1 MDMASLRLLT
11 RWQSRILLSF
21 LLLYVFAIGYCH
33 QAYYRDPGSFFF
45 NPQWGYQPNYSL
57 IRRQQAESFIAS
69 YSASAPPDTNN
80 DENKDGRVMCI
91 GIPTVKR
98 PSEQYIDISVGSLLS
113 SLTQKERDG
122 IHMDVL
128 FAHADPSEHPSYS
141 APWVPH
147 LVDTVLTY
155 NTSDP
160 GFSHL
165 RDLENNR
172 MYAEKGVFD
181 YVYMLDSCY
190 KTNARYIAIFE
201 DDVLAQE
208 GWYARALSGLR
219 DLEKH
224 GSRNEN
230 GPSWV
235 YMRLFYTEKF
245 LGWNSEEWP
254 TYTFWS
260 ICVLLTP
267 AIASIFLRR
276 KIPSLRN
283 SLSNTFISII
293 TLFCLPACIILYFMA
308 GRVSMQPL
316 HPGVNLM
323 SNFGCC
329 SQGLVFPREMVPRIM
344 DRLTKTKAGP
354 IDSIIEDWA
363 DEEDLQRWALTP
375 SVVQHIGRKSAKA
388 NPAATV
394 QEKSELNDAR
404 GLWNF
409 AFELNDVNTVKNE
422 HVDII
427 DS

>member
-1 MDMASLRLLT
+1 
-11 RWQSRILLSF
+11 
-21 LLLYVFAIGYCH
+21 
-33 QAYYRDPGSFFF
+33 
-45 NPQWGYQPNYSL
+45 
-57 IRRQQAESFIAS
+57 
-69 YSASAPPDTNN
+69 
-80 DENKDGRVMCI
+80 MCI

>member
-1 MDMASLRLLT
+1 MASLRLLS

-21 LLLYVFAIGYCH
+21 LLLYIFAVGYCH

-57 IRRQQAESFIAS
+57 IRRQQAESYIAS
-69 YSASAPPDTNN
+69 FSSFTPPETDSNVS
-80 DENKDGRVMCI
+80 KDGRVMCI

-98 PSEQYIDISVGSLLS
+98 PSEQYIDISVGSLLD
-113 SLTQKERDG
+113 SLTQAERDG

-128 FAHADPSEHPSYS
+128 FAHTDPSEHPSYS
-141 APWVPH
+141 APWVPY
-147 LVDTVLTY
+147 LLDTVLTY
-155 NTSDP
+155 DTSDP
-160 GFSHL
+160 GFEHL
-165 RDLENNR
+165 KSLEANR
-172 MYAEKGVFD
+172 MFAEKGVFD

-190 KTNARYIAIFE
+190 KTNAQYIAIFE

-208 GWYARALSGLR
+208 GWYARAVSGLR
-219 DLEKH
+219 DLEKQ
-224 GSRNEN
+224 GARDEN
-230 GPSWV
+230 GPSWL

-254 TYTFWS
+254 TYAFWS
-260 ICVLLTP
+260 MCVILTP
-267 AIASIFLRR
+267 ALAALFVRR

-283 SLSNTFISII
+283 SLSNTFLTII
-293 TLFCLPACIILYFMA
+293 TLICVPACIILYFLA

-316 HPGVNLM
+316 QPGVNQM

-329 SQGLVFPREMVPRIM
+329 SQGLVFPREMVPRLM
-344 DRLTKTKAGP
+344 DQLTKMNAGP
-354 IDSIIEDWA
+354 IDSLIEIWA

-388 NPAATV
+388 KPAAAKAKA
-394 QEKSELNDAR
+394 KSELNDAR

-409 AFELNDVNTVKNE
+409 AFELNDVNIVKDE
-422 HVDII
+422 HLDIVDY
-427 DS
+427 